1 MNKRLKLYELF
12 EKESNTLFQGGHS
25 LYTPKDITIQII
37 NQIDFA
43 EVESILVMYNPEFVV
58 TLIEIFNLPASKIT
72 FYSDH
77 ENKDI
82 LMSNFG
88 VNTIRETNTIMQFD
102 VTISNV
108 PYNTR
113 EENYTGDTKVAGG
126 KMGTVGDKNL
136 GKKLNQLQRTLT
148 KPNGTIAQMG
158 LKGSM
163 LTEAL
168 TSEDWNPSIVSLMV
182 DKKWWKYN
190 TFWAVGK
197 KEKNKNSY
205 QIYGNDINSRI
216 CAKIFLKG
224 DFDFKIQQD
233 SYKQLIDKEF
243 ITDKNNGNPLCI
255 VRNHKKNDMN
265 LVRAYPTEKGLNKVI
280 YGPKFMHYMA
290 ESAVTWLATDEP
302 VLCDCAVVFPHTT
315 LADANKQVLF
325 TKNNPLLKFTWK
337 VMNLKGQDQF
347 WQFCKKFDFT
357 QITTGYEFPV
367 EYNLTNDEIDYLNE
381 NFARN

>member
-12 EKESNTLFQGGHS
+12 EKDADALFQGGHS
-25 LYTPKDITIQII
+25 VYTPKDLTIQIVE
-37 NQIDFA
+37 QIDFTNTDT
-43 EVESILVMYNPEFVV
+43 ILVMYNPEFVV
-58 TLIEIFNLPASKIT
+58 TLVELFNISPSKIT

-77 ENKDI
+77 TNKDI
-82 LMSNFG
+82 VMRKFG
-88 VNTIRETNTIMQFD
+88 VNIIKEIDSIMKFD

-113 EENYTGDTKVAGG
+113 EETYTGDTKVSGG

-136 GKKLNQLQRTLT
+136 GKKLNNLQRSLT
-148 KPNGTIAQMG
+148 KTGGTIAQMG

-168 TSEDWNPSIVSLMV
+168 SNKDWNPTVLSLMV

-197 KEKNKNSY
+197 KEQNKNNY

-233 SYKQLIDKEF
+233 SYKQLFEKKL
-243 ITDKNNGNPLCI
+243 ITDVDNGNPLCI
-255 VRNHKKNDMN
+255 VRNHKKNDMK
-265 LVRAYPTEKGLNKVI
+265 LIRAYPTDKGISKVI

-302 VLCDCAVVFPHTT
+302 VLCDCAVVFPHNNIST
-315 LADANKQVLF
+315 AKKQLMF

-357 QITTGYEFPV
+357 QITTGYEFPA
-367 EYNLTNDEIDYLNE
+367 EYNLTAEEKEYLNE

>member
-12 EKESNTLFQGGHS
+12 EKESSSLFQGGHS
-25 LYTPKDITIQII
+25 LYTPRDLTIQIVE
-37 NQIDFA
+37 NIDFTD
-43 EVESILVMYNPEFVV
+43 VNSILVMYNPEFVV
-58 TLIEIFNLPASKIT
+58 TLVEIFKIPVSKIT

-82 LMSNFG
+82 VMRNFG
-88 VNTIRETNTIMQFD
+88 VNTIRETNTNMKFD

-126 KMGTVGDKNL
+126 KMGTVGDKTL
-136 GKKLNQLQRTLT
+136 GRKLNQLQRTLT
-148 KPNGTIAQMG
+148 KAGGTIAQMG

-163 LTEAL
+163 LSEAL
-168 TSEDWNPSIVSLMV
+168 SNKEWNPLTVSLMV
-182 DKKWWKYN
+182 DRKWWKYN

-197 KEKNKNSY
+197 KEKNKNNY

-233 SYKQLIDKEF
+233 SYKQLIEKGF
-243 ITDKNNGNPLCI
+243 ITEKDNGNPLCI
-255 VRNHKKNDMN
+255 VRNQKKNDMQ
-265 LVRAYPTEKGLNKVI
+265 LIRAYPTAKGLNKVI
-280 YGPKFMHYMA
+280 HGPKFMHYMA

-302 VLCDCAVVFPHTT
+302 ALCDCAVVFPHNTI
-315 LADANKQVLF
+315 AEAKKQLLF
-325 TKNNPLLKFTWK
+325 TQNNPLLKFTWK

-347 WQFCKKFDFT
+347 WQFCKKFNFA
-357 QITTGYEFPV
+357 QITTGYEFPK
-367 EYNLTNDEIDYLNE
+367 EYNFTEEEKNYLNE

>member
-1 MNKRLKLYELF
+1 MNKRLKLFDLLQ
-12 EKESNTLFQGGHS
+12 KESNELFRGGHS
-25 LYTPKDITIQII
+25 IYTPKDITVQII
-37 NQIDFA
+37 NQIKFT
-43 EVESILVMYNPEFVV
+43 ETTSVLVMYNPEFVI
-58 TLIEIFNLPASKIT
+58 TLIELFDISKNNIT

-77 ENKDI
+77 KNKNLLI
-82 LMSNFG
+82 ERFG
-88 VNTIRETNTIMQFD
+88 VNIIQELDKTMKFD

-113 EENYTGDTKVAGG
+113 EESYTGETKVAGG

-136 GKKLNQLQRTLT
+136 GKKLNQLQRELT
-148 KPNGTIAQMG
+148 KDGGTIAQMG

-168 TSEDWNPSIVSLMV
+168 TNNDWNPETVSLMV
-182 DKKWWKYN
+182 DQKWWKYN

-197 KEKNKNSY
+197 KESNKNNY
-205 QIYGNDINSRI
+205 NIYGTDINSRI

-233 SYKQLIDKEF
+233 SYKQLIDKQF
-243 ITDKNNGNPLCI
+243 ITEKDNGNPLCI
-255 VRNHKKNDMN
+255 VRNKKKNDMQ
-265 LVRAYPTEKGLNKVI
+265 LIKAYPTEKGLKKVI

-302 VLCDCAVVFPHTT
+302 VLCDCSVVFPHKSINEAECQ
-315 LADANKQVLF
+315 LKF

-347 WQFCKKFDFT
+347 WQFCKKFDLT
-357 QITTGYEFPV
+357 QISTGYEFPK
-367 EYNLTNDEIDYLNE
+367 EYNLTKQEEDYLNE